1 MSAEAVL
8 KALAEPSRQEI
19 LRLVRVT
26 PRSVGEIA
34 EQAVPQHL
42 QVLKDAGLVAVRQD
56 GTRRLYQTRPEG
68 LESLDQFLAELW
80 PAGLRRLKAAVE
92 ADTVETVEA
101 AVEADDRRPPPR
113 PTPPRCTSTPPP
125 SASSPTSPGPRRSC
139 AGWATTPRSTRP
151 PAASSPSTSTACP
164 SAAATWRSTGPAGC
178 CSAGARRL

>member
-34 EQAVPQHL
+34 EQVDITQQAVSQHL

-68 LESLDQFLAELW
+68 LESLDQTPGGQFTLDLNGVPVRGRYLAVDR
-80 PAGLRRLKAAVE
+80 PRRLLLSWGTPALSGCHRA
-92 ADTVETVEA
+92 
-101 AVEADDRRPPPR
+101 PPPWR
-113 PTPPRCTSTPPP
+113 
-125 SASSPTSPGPRRSC
+125 
-139 AGWATTPRSTRP
+139 
-151 PAASSPSTSTACP
+151 SPSPPTTAAP
-164 SAAATWRSTGPAGC
+164 P
-178 CSAGARRL
+178 